1 MLITEIKESK
11 LEKGLETSQAIFLA
25 KQKKKKAAP
34 KPVGKPKQ
42 GGKKK

>member
-1 MLITEIKESK
+1 MLTIEKEME
-11 LEKGLETSQAIFLA
+11 LQKGLAPDQTIFLA

-34 KPVGKPKQ
+34 KPVTKPKQ

>member
-1 MLITEIKESK
+1 M
-11 LEKGLETSQAIFLA
+11 LEKGTEGTIFLA

-34 KPVGKPKQ
+34 KPVTKPKQ